1 MGITLKTTPRMAKK
15 KEKSRVRLAE
25 KYYGKKDIL
34 ATWEACS
41 KKASPG
47 YLRDL
52 RKRIRTHQND
62 LAYRGMDDFT
72 DLANNID
79 PGL

>member
-1 MGITLKTTPRMAKK
+1 MGITLKTTPHMARK
-15 KEKSRVRLAE
+15 KEKNRIRLAE

-34 ATWEACS
+34 ATWVECQ
-41 KKASPG
+41 KKADPG
-47 YLRDL
+47 YLKDL

-72 DLANNID
+72 DLSSYD
-79 PGL
+79 LDL